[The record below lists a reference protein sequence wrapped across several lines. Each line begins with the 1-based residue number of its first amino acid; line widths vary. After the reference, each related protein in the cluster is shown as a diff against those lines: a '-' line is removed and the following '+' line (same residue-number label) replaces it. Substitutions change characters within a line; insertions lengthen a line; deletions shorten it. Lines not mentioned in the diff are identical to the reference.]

1 MARKLVRIHPR
12 EVGLAFL
19 NQLGSAQVEPSKPRR
34 RIEFKRMI
42 RSLQSLRCLPA
53 DVLWEYLALGVDKNG
68 DGIIIAEGTYRNK
81 RPTAKKA

>member
-1 MARKLVRIHPR
+1 MARKLVKIHPR

-19 NQLGSAQVEPSKPRR
+19 SQLGMAQIEPSKTKRR
-34 RIEFKRMI
+34 VEFKRMI
-42 RSLQSLRCLPA
+42 RSLQSLRLLPA
-53 DVLWEYLALGVDKNG
+53 DVLWEYITLGVDKNG